1 MEPVAVAAHSTGR
14 AGDLAGRNVVVAGAG
29 TIGAGD
35 VQWMTAGRGIVHSE
49 MPEQEDGL
57 LRGFQLWVNLPAKDK
72 MMPRQEFEKAL
83 DEYYALRGWDAQG
96 RPTLEKL
103 ASLEIESP
111 FIETYRKFLKADD
124 PTMKT

>member
-1 MEPVAVAAHSTGR
+1 MGERIFNLQRMFNVM
-14 AGDLAGRNVVVAGAG
+14 AGFDRTHDIL
-29 TIGAGD
+29 
-35 VQWMTAGRGIVHSE
+35 
-49 MPEQEDGL
+49 PERFFAETLKEG
-57 LRGFQLWVNLPAKDK
+57 PPKDK
-72 MMPRQEFEKAL
+72 VMPRQEFEKAL